1 MFVKE
6 IGALLI
12 EKNKKN
18 VVEVVVTSVEV
29 SIKRRSF
36 ESVKE
41 ANQRT

>member
-1 MFVKE
+1 MSVKE

-18 VVEVVVTSVEV
+18 VVEVVVMTMEV
-29 SIKRRSF
+29 SIQRRSF
-36 ESVKE
+36 GSAKE